1 MIYNED
7 CLEGMKRI
15 PDGSVDMIAADPP
28 YCVGASSNGIK
39 SSFSDFNLLRPF
51 WEQCFNEWRRV
62 LKDGGHV
69 YCCTDWRTYPF
80 LYPIIIKYLCV
91 KNLIVWEHMLMRP
104 GSWYRGSYEL
114 IIFAT
119 NGDSKRE
126 FDTKE
131 SDVWRIKPINFT
143 LREKRHQ
150 AEKPVELMERIKE
163 TLHADL

>member
-1 MIYNED
+1 
-7 CLEGMKRI
+7 
-15 PDGSVDMIAADPP
+15 
-28 YCVGASSNGIK
+28 
-39 SSFSDFNLLRPF
+39 
-51 WEQCFNEWRRV
+51 
-62 LKDGGHV
+62 
-69 YCCTDWRTYPF
+69 
-80 LYPIIIKYLCV
+80 
-91 KNLIVWEHMLMRP
+91 MRP